1 MEKEQRAEAG
11 KNIREYLNAMSDKEL
26 ELYFYSLNKLA
37 KNNAEENRQMMT
49 ELYNLRAFNYMAQEE
64 MLTNPDLKFALII
77 LDFANFKSINEFCG
91 RSVGDDLLKCVADAL
106 REQMREH
113 VVLAHVR
120 ADIFG
125 MLTPYEKKSDLVE
138 IVKKLDARI
147 SEFQIA
153 YKVLPAFG
161 ICMAEDAMMSVSLMK
176 DYATMALNTIKGKFY
191 AKYVFFDDK
200 MRSQMMLHKMIENDI
215 VDALKSDQLCVY
227 VQPKVDMRNGRI
239 IGGEALVRWMH
250 PERGLV
256 APGQFIPVLE
266 QNGLVIDV
274 DNYIWRQVFQMIG
287 KRLHEGRKVYPV
299 SINIS
304 RSHVFD
310 RRFCKTIGDLA
321 GEYHVPA
328 EYICLELTESGFSEN
343 EMMYDNMSWLKEQ
356 GFSLSMDD
364 FGTGYSTMTMLRNQP
379 VDEIKIDRGFIID
392 IDNEKSRTILRHTIA
407 MLRDLNL
414 DIIVEGVEEKEQQD
428 FLLECGC
435 NRAQGFL
442 YYKPV
447 PMEEFEKMLDEEE
460 I

>member
-1 MEKEQRAEAG
+1 MEKEQTGER
-11 KNIREYLNAMSDKEL
+11 KNIRELLNSMNDKDL
-26 ELYFYSLNKLA
+26 ELYMYSLRKLA
-37 KNNAEENRQMMT
+37 ENNAEDNRQMMT
-49 ELYNLRAFNYMAQEE
+49 ELYNLRAFNYKAQEE
-64 MLTNPDLKFALII
+64 MLANPQLKFALII

-91 RSVGDDLLKCVADAL
+91 RGVGDELLKCVADAL

-138 IVKKLDARI
+138 IVKKLDDRI
-147 SEFQIA
+147 SGFQIA

-161 ICMAEDAMMSVSLMK
+161 ICMAEDASMSVSLMK

-191 AKYVFFDDK
+191 AKYAFFDEQ
-200 MRSQMMLHKMIENDI
+200 MRNSMMFHKMIENDI
-215 VDALKSDQLCVY
+215 VGALKGEQLCVY
-227 VQPKVDMRNGRI
+227 VQPKVDMRNGGI

-256 APGQFIPVLE
+256 PPGQFIPVLE
-266 QNGLVIDV
+266 QNGLIIDV
-274 DNYIWRQVFQMIG
+274 DHYIWEQVFQMMSRRICEG
-287 KRLHEGRKVYPV
+287 KKVLPV

-304 RSHVFD
+304 RTHVFD
-310 RRFCKTIGDLA
+310 RKFSKMIRNLVK
-321 GEYHVPA
+321 EYQVPA

-343 EMMYDNMSWLKEQ
+343 EMMYDNMNYLKEQ
-356 GFSLSMDD
+356 GFSISMDD
-364 FGTGYSTMTMLRNQP
+364 FGTGYSSMTMLRNQP

-442 YYKPV
+442 YYKPM
-447 PMEEFEKMLDEEE
+447 PMEDFEKLLDEEE